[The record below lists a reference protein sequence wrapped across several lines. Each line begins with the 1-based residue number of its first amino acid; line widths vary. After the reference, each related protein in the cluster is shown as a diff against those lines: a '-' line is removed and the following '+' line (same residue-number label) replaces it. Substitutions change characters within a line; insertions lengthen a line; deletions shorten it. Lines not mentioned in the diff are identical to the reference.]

1 MNYLKLFVNV
11 NRKLQINFDNIDI
24 SMYINDLY
32 SFLNMFK

>member
-1 MNYLKLFVNV
+1 MNYIKLFVNV